1 MHRRRENT
9 TTTPRSSSLAMAPS
23 PIIID
28 TSDDIDLRPA
38 AAMTKSTSSPPAGRT
53 LLLAPPSVAA
63 HEERLRDALAGLD
76 RARTDIQML
85 DRLAAGFVAL
95 PPAAYDG
102 VLVLADPES
111 VPLQQLSRDVYA
123 LLVPAMRAGAALRFQ
138 SGRPGARDA
147 KEAILAGL
155 VERDAGAAFDKV
167 DDEETV
173 VPLRLGGKKRTTT
186 TNGATPLPHKT
197 NGATPLPHKT
207 NGAPVVD
214 DNAVKFDLSALN
226 DLDGDDDFDIIDE
239 DDLLTEEDL
248 KRRPVQPE
256 NCNPQKRR
264 RPCKDCTCGL
274 AAKFEAEDRQRRAD
288 ADAGLGAL
296 KLDANDLNEL
306 DFTVE
311 GKTGS
316 CNNCSLGDAFRCSTC
331 PYIGLPAFKP
341 GEEVRLLNDVAQL

>member
-1 MHRRRENT
+1 
-9 TTTPRSSSLAMAPS
+9 MAPV
-23 PIIID
+23 IID
-28 TSDDIDLRPA
+28 TSDDLDLRPA
-38 AAMTKSTSSPPAGRT
+38 AAMTKSAART

-85 DRLAAGFVAL
+85 DRLAARLVAL
-95 PPAAYDG
+95 PSAAYDQ

-111 VPLQQLSRDVYA
+111 VPLQQLGRDVYA
-123 LLVPAMRAGAALRFQ
+123 LLVPAMRSGGALRFQ

-155 VERDAGAAFDKV
+155 VERDGGAAFDKV
-167 DDEETV
+167 DEEETV
-173 VPLRLGGKKRTTT
+173 VPLRLGKK
-186 TNGATPLPHKT
+186 KT
-197 NGATPLPHKT
+197 NGAAQPPQK
-207 NGAPVVD
+207 NGLTVD
-214 DNAVKFDLSALN
+214 ENAVKFDLGSLN
-226 DLDGDDDFDIIDE
+226 DLDDDDEIIDE
-239 DDLLTEEDL
+239 NGLLTEEDL

-274 AAKFEAEDRQRRAD
+274 AAKFEAEDKQRRAD

-306 DFTVE
+306 DFTVK

-331 PYIGLPAFKP
+331 PYVGLPAFKP